1 MKTICDDNGDTEVV
15 YAYDL
20 NNRLLEESNH
30 SYANNK
36 TDVTKYVYDNNGNQ
50 IKKIG
55 YITKGV
61 IGLGFLKQVKRLNKI
76 FEPIDCMYN
85 GDFMDLNH
93 MKRY

>member
-1 MKTICDDNGDTEVV
+1 MYTVKYVK
-15 YAYDL
+15 
-20 NNRLLEESNH
+20 ESNH
-30 SYANNK
+30 SYANN
-36 TDVTKYVYDNNGNQ
+36 VTKYVYDNNGNQ
-50 IKKIG
+50 IKKMG
-55 YITKGV
+55 YATKGV